1 MEREHAILA
10 DAPINGQ
17 YFTTTRVPRI
27 YIYLGVERSDRIDS

>member
-17 YFTTTRVPRI
+17 YFTTRVPRI